1 MPTSAILTHLS
12 TFCILLGE
20 RRTLASCVR
29 QEGDWSVDMLIRL
42 LGHAIA
48 AALIRRGMKVAVIRW
63 ILAIVLTLFT
73 IACAVLAVASP
84 DSSSRLTLGIGAGFF
99 FLMAAACWSS
109 IIRIRIKLNAIK
121 EQTRANVKHLIAEG
135 KLVTIPAASTAV
147 PKGVTSDDVASVER
161 YTQRVRDIFAE
172 SKPLVSEF
180 DAPTLFRQSLQ
191 EMASITGHYDRL
203 LSGPAIALAA
213 LPKPWRDVGAA
224 EVMYRLSFLRGDLY
238 VPAGLRE
245 GLLHAVRAQYHE
257 PLQPD
262 ALLVQLRLFSG
273 YNNPTWREKAAKT
286 MDILNRYAANN
297 PHLPATEMVYRRR
310 IGQYDRALECADLAL
325 NGFLTPTES
334 AAVLDRKAS
343 VLMALKR
350 NDEAAEAYR
359 AALSYFPNPW
369 TWHNLSIVLD
379 NMGRYQEALDANTH
393 ALSMMNFNMAQ
404 QRRATILSHMQ
415 QPQA

>member
-1 MPTSAILTHLS
+1 MT
-12 TFCILLGE
+12 LLM
-20 RRTLASCVR
+20 R
-29 QEGDWSVDMLIRL
+29 LI
-42 LGHAIA
+42 GHIIA
-48 AALIRRGMKVAVIRW
+48 GALIRRGMKVAVIRW
-63 ILAIVLTLFT
+63 ILAIILTLFT
-73 IACAVLAVASP
+73 IAYTVLTVTSP

-99 FLMAAACWSS
+99 FLMAAACWIS
-109 IIRIRIKLNAIK
+109 IIRIRIKLNAITQ
-121 EQTRANVKHLIAEG
+121 QTRANVKQLIAEG
-135 KLVTIPAASTAV
+135 KLVTIPAASTVV
-147 PKGVTSDDVASVER
+147 PKGVTSDDIASVER
-161 YTQRVRDIFAE
+161 YTQRVRDIFAK
-172 SKPLVSEF
+172 SQPTVSEF
-180 DAPTLFRQSLQ
+180 DAPTVFRRALQ
-191 EMASITGHYDRL
+191 EMAGITGHYDRL
-203 LSGPAIALAA
+203 LSGPAMTLAA
-213 LPKPWRDVGAA
+213 LPKPWRDIGAA

-273 YNNPTWREKAAKT
+273 YNNPTWREQAAKT
-286 MDILNRYAANN
+286 MDLLNRYAANN

-325 NGFLTPTES
+325 NGFLTPNES

-350 NDEAAEAYR
+350 NDEAVEAYR

-379 NMGRYQEALDANTH
+379 NLGRYQEALDANTH
-393 ALSMMNFNMAQ
+393 ALSLMNFNMAQ
-404 QRRATILSHMQ
+404 QRRATILSHMR
-415 QPQA
+415 